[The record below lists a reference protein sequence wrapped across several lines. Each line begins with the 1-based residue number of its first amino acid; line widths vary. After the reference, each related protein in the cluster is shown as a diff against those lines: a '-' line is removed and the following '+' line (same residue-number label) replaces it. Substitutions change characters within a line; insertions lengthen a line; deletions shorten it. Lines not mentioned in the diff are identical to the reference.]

1 MQLCEYVS
9 PVKHGIRFGL
19 SISLGAVAPRI
30 EELFVDERVVFLV
43 SLFAALSLSAFAFS
57 NHFGVF
63 LFLLFTHIPV
73 VGYALLLR
81 DIFVV
86 FLSARNI
93 RKRFVC

>member
-57 NHFGVF
+57 NHFGIF
-63 LFLLFTHIPV
+63 LFMRLNENKEI
-73 VGYALLLR
+73 GAK
-81 DIFVV
+81 
-86 FLSARNI
+86 LSR
-93 RKRFVC
+93 